1 MDRVH
6 DYYQSYSWHQS
17 HDQATVLLLVPY
29 ETTEDDVSVVIE
41 RNFLVAGVRGQP
53 PIVKGRLYGAVDT
66 ANSVW
71 QLEPRASRTSA
82 RGRTTSTTSTASAS
96 THSSFALVSDP
107 DISSSFAASL
117 EHGLLSDTDDPISSP
132 ALSSPV
138 SSSLDEHGFVFPH
151 QRRQPRSNPSYPASP
166 GPSSQHNAPLS
177 LTSSYSSVESLH
189 KASGR
194 LLTLHLEKSES
205 VIWPSLVVGP
215 VPESLSPSVVSSYPW
230 ASSALTVEST
240 FNMDPTSLVLIALDL
255 YDIRESYEEA
265 FEYFVRAWHQTRV
278 PSATIRLATHY
289 LPVQSDFPKL
299 SPDTTASTESL
310 DSSSTDTE
318 PTTPTPSSLSESAP
332 TPQPAPGTPTY
343 YLDRIGGAPGLAQL
357 FLSAGILHLEG
368 AAAPLLS
375 SAYAGLSSLRTPLV
389 VSGSTGHGHGF
400 AVSGASPGG
409 TEGWRHDRECA
420 RRYFERARALVPS
433 LDVPLLPPESDSDA
447 GSGVGSGA
455 ENGDRRSAGT
465 RSGPASSSS
474 GRLSEKVQQDAP
486 SSDVPQVQPR
496 RRRKK
501 EPSSGDLSSSIM
513 GNYRSS
519 EADAGEEDRTWY
531 LYIPGLVGAGAALLV
546 VGFLSLSS
554 WRKSQGS
561 S

>member
-29 ETTEDDVSVVIE
+29 ETAEDDVSVVIE
-41 RNFLVAGVRGQP
+41 RNFLMAGVRGQP
-53 PIVKGRLYGAVDT
+53 PIVKGRLYGNVDT

-71 QLEPRASRTSA
+71 QLEPQASRTSA
-82 RGRTTSTTSTASAS
+82 RERTTSTTSTASQS
-96 THSSFALVSDP
+96 THSSFAVVSDP
-107 DISSSFAASL
+107 GISSSFAASL
-117 EHGLLSDTDDPISSP
+117 ENGLLSDLDDPMSSP

-151 QRRQPRSNPSYPASP
+151 QRHPPRSNPSYPASP

-189 KASGR
+189 RASGR
-194 LLTLHLEKSES
+194 LLTLHLEKAES

-215 VPESLSPSVVSSYPW
+215 VPESLASSTVSSYPW
-230 ASSALTVEST
+230 ASSSGLTVEST
-240 FNMDPTSLVLIALDL
+240 YNMDPTSLVLIALDL

-265 FEYFVRAWHQTRV
+265 FEYFVRAWHQARV
-278 PSATIRLATHY
+278 PSAAIRLATHY
-289 LPVQSDFPKL
+289 LPVQSRVPDL
-299 SPDTTASTESL
+299 SPDIATSTGSL
-310 DSSSTDTE
+310 ESSTDTE
-318 PTTPTPSSLSESAP
+318 PTTPTPSIPETSPSPPP
-332 TPQPAPGTPTY
+332 TPGTLAY
-343 YLDRIGGAPGLAQL
+343 YLGRIGGTSGLADL

-400 AVSGASPGG
+400 AASSASPGG
-409 TEGWRHDRECA
+409 TEGWRRDRECA

-433 LDVPLLPPESDSDA
+433 LDVPLLPPESDSDV

-455 ENGDRRSAGT
+455 ENGDRRSTGT

-474 GRLSEKVQQDAP
+474 GRHSEKVHTEVHSADP
-486 SSDVPQVQPR
+486 PQAQPR
-496 RRRKK
+496 RRRKR
-501 EPSSGDLSSSIM
+501 ETSGDLSSSIIE
-513 GNYRSS
+513 NYRSS
-519 EADAGEEDRTWY
+519 DTDAGDEDRTWY
-531 LYIPGLVGAGAALLV
+531 LYVPGLVGAGAALLV

-554 WRKSQGS
+554 WRKSQGGS
-561 S
+561 